1 MDKEIRLTNF
11 TTCGGWA
18 GKASIEVLDR
28 VLAQINKSISSDK
41 ILVDQKTKDDAVV
54 YKITDD
60 KAIIFT
66 TDFFAPVVDDAFLFG
81 QVAAANAIS
90 DLYAMGGK
98 PTLALNICCF
108 ADNIPE
114 KSIEEIICRS
124 VKLE

>member
-1 MDKEIRLTNF
+1 M
-11 TTCGGWA
+11 
-18 GKASIEVLDR
+18 
-28 VLAQINKSISSDK
+28 
-41 ILVDQKTKDDAVV
+41 DQKTKDDAAV

-90 DLYAMGGK
+90 DVYAMGGK

-114 KSIEEIICRS
+114 KSIEEIIQGGIEKANEAGVIIAGGHTINDPEPKYGLAVIGEINPKNLMLS
-124 VKLE
+124 LIHI

>member
-1 MDKEIRLTNF
+1 
-11 TTCGGWA
+11 
-18 GKASIEVLDR
+18 LDR
-28 VLAQINKSISSDK
+28 VLPQINKSISSDK